1 MELIQT
7 VGRRKTSVARA
18 NVRKGTGKIL
28 INNKESKDYFP
39 TIVLHARVTQPLVKL
54 DCLGKYDISINVYGG
69 GITGQS
75 EAIRLAIARAMV
87 EIDPASKKSLRADGL
102 MTRDARKVERK
113 NQDRKKHVNAS
124 SSLNVNLYLHLLNL
138 LINYLTNI
146 ECHE

>member
-7 VGRRKTSVARA
+7 TGRRKTSVARA
-18 NVRKGTGKIL
+18 LVKKGSGKIV
-28 INNKESKDYFP
+28 INDKESKHYFP

-54 DCLGKYDISINVYGG
+54 DCLTKYDIDINVHGG

-87 EIDPASKKSLRADGL
+87 KIDPETKKTLRADGL

-113 NQDRKKHVNAS
+113 KPGQKKARKRFQFTKR
-124 SSLNVNLYLHLLNL
+124 
-138 LINYLTNI
+138 
-146 ECHE
+146 

>member
-7 VGRRKTSVARA
+7 VGRRKSSVARA
-18 NVRKGTGKIL
+18 NVVKGTGKIM
-28 INNKESKDYFP
+28 INHKDSKDYFP

-54 DCLGKYDISINVYGG
+54 DCLTKYDIAINVQGG

-87 EIDPASKKSLRADGL
+87 EIDPATKKALRADGL

-113 NQDRKKHVNAS
+113 KPGQKKARKRFQFTKR
-124 SSLNVNLYLHLLNL
+124 
-138 LINYLTNI
+138 
-146 ECHE
+146 

>member
-7 VGRRKTSVARA
+7 TGRRKTSVARA
-18 NVRKGTGKIL
+18 LVRKGSGKIL
-28 INNKESKDYFP
+28 INTKESKQYFP

-54 DCLGKYDISINVYGG
+54 DCLAKYDIDINVHGG

-87 EIDPASKKSLRADGL
+87 KIDPETKKTLRADGL

-113 NQDRKKHVNAS
+113 KPGQKKARKRFQFTKR
-124 SSLNVNLYLHLLNL
+124 
-138 LINYLTNI
+138 
-146 ECHE
+146 

>member
-18 NVRKGTGKIL
+18 NVRKGTGKIV

-39 TIVLHARVTQPLVKL
+39 TIVLHARVTQPLVKVDSL
-54 DCLGKYDISINVYGG
+54 NKYDISINVHGG

-87 EIDPASKKSLRADGL
+87 EIDPAVKKALRADGL

-113 NQDRKKHVNAS
+113 KPGQKKARKRFQFTKR
-124 SSLNVNLYLHLLNL
+124 
-138 LINYLTNI
+138 
-146 ECHE
+146 

>member
-18 NVRKGTGKIL
+18 NVRKGTGKIV
-28 INNKESKDYFP
+28 INNKDSKDYFP
-39 TIVLHARVTQPLVKL
+39 TIVLHARVTQPLVKVDSL
-54 DCLGKYDISINVYGG
+54 TKDDISINVHGG

-87 EIDPASKKSLRADGL
+87 EIDPAVKKSLRADGL

-113 NQDRKKHVNAS
+113 KPGQKKARKRFQFTKR
-124 SSLNVNLYLHLLNL
+124 
-138 LINYLTNI
+138 
-146 ECHE
+146 

>member
-18 NVRKGTGKIL
+18 LVKKGSGKII
-28 INNKESKDYFP
+28 INDKESKHYFP
-39 TIVLHARVTQPLVKL
+39 SMVLHARVTQALVKL
-54 DCLGKYDISINVYGG
+54 DCLTKYDIDINVRGG

-87 EIDPASKKSLRADGL
+87 KIDTAPEIKKSLRADGL

-113 NQDRKKHVNAS
+113 KPGQKKARKRFQFTKR
-124 SSLNVNLYLHLLNL
+124 
-138 LINYLTNI
+138 
-146 ECHE
+146 

>member
-18 NVRKGTGKIL
+18 NVRKGSGKIT
-28 INNKESKDYFP
+28 INSKESKQYFP
-39 TIVLHARVTQPLVKL
+39 TIVLHARVTQPLVKVDSL
-54 DCLGKYDISINVYGG
+54 TKYDIDINVQGG

-87 EIDPASKKSLRADGL
+87 EIDPAVKKTLRADGL

-113 NQDRKKHVNAS
+113 KPGQKKARKRFQFTKR
-124 SSLNVNLYLHLLNL
+124 
-138 LINYLTNI
+138 
-146 ECHE
+146 

>member
-18 NVRKGTGKIL
+18 NVRKGTGRIV
-28 INNKESKDYFP
+28 INNKESKEYFP
-39 TIVLHARVTQPLVKL
+39 TIVLHARVVQPLVKVDSL
-54 DCLGKYDISINVYGG
+54 TKYDISINVQGG

-87 EIDPASKKSLRADGL
+87 EIDPAVKKALRADGL

-113 NQDRKKHVNAS
+113 KPGQKKARKRFQFTKR
-124 SSLNVNLYLHLLNL
+124 
-138 LINYLTNI
+138 
-146 ECHE
+146 

>member
-7 VGRRKTSVARA
+7 TGRRKTSSARA
-18 NVRKGTGKIL
+18 LVKKGSGKIV
-28 INNKESKDYFP
+28 INDKESKQYFP

-54 DCLGKYDISINVYGG
+54 DCLTKYDIDIRVHGG

-87 EIDPASKKSLRADGL
+87 KIDPETKKALRADEL

-113 NQDRKKHVNAS
+113 KPGQKKARKRFQFTKR
-124 SSLNVNLYLHLLNL
+124 
-138 LINYLTNI
+138 
-146 ECHE
+146 

>member
-18 NVRKGTGKIL
+18 NVRKGTGKIV

-54 DCLGKYDISINVYGG
+54 DCLTKYDIAINVHGG

-87 EIDPASKKSLRADGL
+87 EIDPATKKTLRADGL

-113 NQDRKKHVNAS
+113 KPGQKKARKRFQFTKR
-124 SSLNVNLYLHLLNL
+124 
-138 LINYLTNI
+138 
-146 ECHE
+146 

>member
-18 NVRKGTGKIL
+18 NVRKGTGKIT

-39 TIVLHARVTQPLVKL
+39 TIVLHARVTQALVKVDSL
-54 DCLGKYDISINVYGG
+54 NKYDISINVHGG

-87 EIDPASKKSLRADGL
+87 EIDPAVKKSLRADGL

-113 NQDRKKHVNAS
+113 KPGQKKARKRFQFTKR
-124 SSLNVNLYLHLLNL
+124 
-138 LINYLTNI
+138 
-146 ECHE
+146 

>member
-18 NVRKGTGKIL
+18 NVVKGTGKIF
-28 INNKESKDYFP
+28 INNKESKQYFP

-54 DCLGKYDISINVYGG
+54 DLLGKYDININVQGG

-87 EIDPASKKSLRADGL
+87 EIDPATKKSLRADGL

-113 NQDRKKHVNAS
+113 KPGQKKARKRFQFSKR
-124 SSLNVNLYLHLLNL
+124 
-138 LINYLTNI
+138 
-146 ECHE
+146 

>member
-7 VGRRKTSVARA
+7 TGRRKTSVARA
-18 NVRKGTGKIL
+18 LVKKGSGKIV
-28 INNKESKDYFP
+28 INEKESKKYFP

-54 DCLGKYDISINVYGG
+54 DCLTKYDIDINVHGG

-87 EIDPASKKSLRADGL
+87 KIDPETKKALRADGL

-113 NQDRKKHVNAS
+113 KPGQKKARKRFQFTKR
-124 SSLNVNLYLHLLNL
+124 
-138 LINYLTNI
+138 
-146 ECHE
+146 

>member
-1 MELIQT
+1 MELVQT

-18 NVRKGTGKIL
+18 NVRKGTGKIV

-39 TIVLHARVTQPLVKL
+39 TIVLHARVTQPLVKV
-54 DCLGKYDISINVYGG
+54 DCLNKFDIAINVHGG

-87 EIDPASKKSLRADGL
+87 VINPETKKALRADGL

-113 NQDRKKHVNAS
+113 KPGQKKARKRFQFTKR
-124 SSLNVNLYLHLLNL
+124 
-138 LINYLTNI
+138 
-146 ECHE
+146 

>member
-18 NVRKGTGKIL
+18 NVKKGTGTIL
-28 INNKESKDYFP
+28 INNKESKEYFP

-54 DCLGKYDISINVYGG
+54 DCLGKYDISINVEGG

-75 EAIRLAIARAMV
+75 EAIRLAIARALV
-87 EIDPASKKSLRADGL
+87 KIDPQSKKTLRADGL

-113 NQDRKKHVNAS
+113 KPGQKKARKRFQFTKR
-124 SSLNVNLYLHLLNL
+124 
-138 LINYLTNI
+138 
-146 ECHE
+146 

>member
-7 VGRRKTSVARA
+7 TGRRKTSVARA
-18 NVRKGTGKIL
+18 LVRKGSGKIL
-28 INNKESKDYFP
+28 INTKESKQYFP

-54 DCLGKYDISINVYGG
+54 DCLSKYDIDINVHGG

-87 EIDPASKKSLRADGL
+87 KIDPETKKTLRADGL

-113 NQDRKKHVNAS
+113 KSGQKKARKRFQFTKR
-124 SSLNVNLYLHLLNL
+124 
-138 LINYLTNI
+138 
-146 ECHE
+146 

>member
-18 NVRKGTGKIL
+18 NVRKGTGRII

-39 TIVLHARVTQPLVKL
+39 TIVLHARVTQPLVKVDGL
-54 DCLGKYDISINVYGG
+54 NKYDISINVQGG

-87 EIDPASKKSLRADGL
+87 EIDPETKKSLRADGL

-113 NQDRKKHVNAS
+113 KPGQKKARKRFQFTKR
-124 SSLNVNLYLHLLNL
+124 
-138 LINYLTNI
+138 
-146 ECHE
+146 